1 MTLSDMGHRCAV
13 KVVGKFGAAQDGRLA
28 DRGSCGR
35 GHGLASLAFLA
46 TLAGFSCR
54 RAPHFV
60 RGDAAA
66 VVVVPRP
73 RDAGGAPPVAERE
86 PNNTQA
92 QAQELTWV
100 GTPSAVTIN
109 GRIDRPEA
117 GKAADIDVFKLVVPG
132 ERVAAFLD
140 AGQAADWRLHA
151 KRLSV
156 VINPEVGLAVALE
169 LLDETAR
176 VVKTVAAGPG
186 EAVGLPNMSVL
197 PGCTYYLR
205 ARAAPAPAKK
215 GRGTPD
221 AGAPAGSSYQ
231 MTVLLLDF
239 ESGDEREP
247 NDRLESAGELSWQ
260 GRSAL
265 AAGLLGWRRD
275 EDWYRLPLDA
285 TESGWVLNLDLEGV
299 EGVAAGLA
307 VNDSAG
313 RKIVAVRGRKG
324 ERLTVHNLALSSV
337 AADAGVA
344 AAGGRWWYLVVRAE
358 SGFDREHRYVL
369 HAEAVLPEAQGSF
382 ETEPND
388 DAAHASSLAEG
399 TTTGYLPLGDVDV
412 FRYLAVESREIDL
425 EVSPPSRVR
434 VKVEVSRE
442 RDGQVLAESIAA
454 KAHQTVRV
462 LGIACPAEPIL
473 IRLSQG
479 KHDGNASDP
488 YVLKLASRPAQRDG
502 GKRD

>member
-1 MTLSDMGHRCAV
+1 MTPSHTGRMII
-13 KVVGKFGAAQDGRLA
+13 VVALLAA
-28 DRGSCGR
+28 
-35 GHGLASLAFLA
+35 
-46 TLAGFSCR
+46 LAGRACR

-66 VVVVPRP
+66 VVVVQRP
-73 RDAGGAPPVAERE
+73 RDAGSAALVAERE

-92 QAQELTWV
+92 EAQELTWM
-100 GTPSAVTIN
+100 GIPAAVAIK
-109 GRIDRPEA
+109 GRIDRTEA
-117 GKAADIDVFKLVVPG
+117 GRAADVDVFKLVVPG
-132 ERVAAFLD
+132 QRMAASLD

-156 VINPEVGLAVALE
+156 VIIPEAGLALAFD
-169 LLDETAR
+169 LLDEGLR
-176 VVKTVAAGPG
+176 LVKTVAAGPG
-186 EAVGLPNMSVL
+186 ETVGLPNMAVR

-205 ARAAPAPAKK
+205 ARAASAPA
-215 GRGTPD
+215 GRRSVD
-221 AGAPAGSSYQ
+221 AGASAGSSYQ
-231 MTVLLLDF
+231 MAVLLLDF
-239 ESGDEREP
+239 EFGDEREP
-247 NDRLESAGELSWQ
+247 NDRPDTAGDLSWQ

-265 AAGLLGWRRD
+265 AAGLFGWRRD

-285 TESGWVLNLDLEGV
+285 TEAGWVLNLDLEGV
-299 EGVAAGLA
+299 EGVAASLA

-324 ERLTVHNLALSSV
+324 ESLTLHNVALPSV

-344 AAGGRWWYLVVRAE
+344 VAGGRWWYLVVRAE
-358 SGFDREHRYVL
+358 SGVDRERRYVL
-369 HAEAVLPEAQGSF
+369 RAEAVLPEARGGF

-388 DAAHASSLAEG
+388 DAAHASSLADG

-412 FRYLAVESREIDL
+412 FRYLAGGPRELDI

-434 VKVEVSRE
+434 AKVEISRE
-442 RDGQVLAESIAA
+442 RDGQVLVEAVGA

-462 LGIACPAEPIL
+462 LGISCPAEPIL

-479 KHDGNASDP
+479 KHDGNASEP
-488 YVLKLASRPAQRDG
+488 YLLKVASRLAPRDAG
-502 GKRD
+502 RRD